1 MSTKSKMTTE
11 RGLGENIL
19 TTMEN
24 LIQRQTGVKTCV
36 KCWHSKK
43 DNSWNVNIYKSTGV
57 KDTFFHHGKG
67 WDIVDAVEKLRVNY
81 LTWAS
86 DNLGLE
92 TSAKSTFEIE
102 QALDARDGT
111 ERNDVGAVE
120 NDLTTHNEL
129 LSEISDLK
137 QKFEDILTAVK
148 TLKK

>member
-11 RGLGENIL
+11 RGLGENII
-19 TTMEN
+19 TTMQN
-24 LIQRQTGVKTCV
+24 LIQRQTGMKTCLN
-36 KCWHSKK
+36 CWHSKK
-43 DNSWNVNIYKSTGV
+43 DNSWNVNIYKSTGI
-57 KDTFFHHGKG
+57 KATFFELGKG
-67 WDIVDAVEKLRVNY
+67 WDFVDAVEKLRVNY
-81 LTWAS
+81 LIWAS
-86 DNLGLE
+86 AELGLE
-92 TSAKSTFEIE
+92 TTAKSTFEIE

-120 NDLTTHNEL
+120 KDLTTHNEL